1 MKSTLVDPR
10 TSSMANQSAPKA
22 RWSASRGVVVVN
34 VIHSGK
40 QTRLDHVPDCDISP
54 FTVARQISRIKVFA
68 VLAPFTNNLL
78 TSETKYQNI
87 KYSLGLIVSNII
99 SFLIEHEAEAGDS
112 TTFNSSIWTA
122 AAQHVEW
129 FHTKGG
135 PKTVKAC
142 ASKWNRVSGITF
154 NTGSNSQ

>member
-1 MKSTLVDPR
+1 M
-10 TSSMANQSAPKA
+10 
-22 RWSASRGVVVVN
+22 VVVN
-34 VIHSGK
+34 VIAASK
-40 QTRLDHVPDCDISP
+40 RDSITCQSVTISP
-54 FTVARQISRIKVFA
+54 FTVARQVSRIKVFA
-68 VLAPFTNNLL
+68 VLAPFTNDLL
-78 TSETKYQNI
+78 IIPFRNKVKI

-99 SFLIEHEAEAGDS
+99 SFLIEHKAEAGDS
-112 TTFNSSIWTA
+112 ATFKSSVWTA